1 MSPIKITFVFIL
13 LSGLSVQSLFA
24 QKGEKIKYQADVLK
38 GIKKDT
44 VSYVK
49 MNGHVK
55 FEQPGT
61 VIHCDSAILYRS
73 TNSLDAFGHVKI
85 LDMRDSVTITANKL
99 FYQGDN
105 RMANLRGHVIYTDD
119 SIRLFTENLD
129 YDMTNKSATYF
140 GGGQIIDN
148 VNTLTS
154 EEGLYDTEAKV
165 MIFQRDVVLVN
176 PEYTMETQELIY
188 HILTKT
194 ARTTGTTYIT
204 TSDGRQLVAQEGS
217 NFDTRNKTSVFL
229 LGEIDTDSYYL
240 KADRMVH
247 DQALA
252 IYTASGNVRI
262 TGKKDNVTI
271 HGDHAWFA
279 EHSGRSKI
287 YGHAYL
293 EKPMEEDTLFIRADT
308 LFSIDS
314 KIKSE
319 KRLLAYHHVLLYK
332 NDLQGKADSLSYH
345 VADSTI
351 FFYGE
356 PILWSKGSQITADSI
371 NITIVNGSIE
381 RLNAISR
388 AFIISSDSLDD
399 YNQVKGRTLTAFFK
413 NSKLDHVD
421 VNGNGESI
429 YFVFDEKNPELMVGM
444 NKIMCSNMKI
454 DFDENTVHKISF
466 YTSPEGSFIPPHELK
481 DKDKTL
487 EGFKWHIKFKP
498 VRDDVIH
505 YDPAKARGLEETT
518 RETEKKEEIVIKK
531 RKRKIRSKPP
541 AH

>member
-1 MSPIKITFVFIL
+1 MNPIKITFALIL
-13 LSGLSVQSLFA
+13 LTGLSVRSLYAQS
-24 QKGEKIKYQADVLK
+24 GEKIKYQADMLK

-49 MNGHVK
+49 MNGNVK

-61 VIHCDSAILYRS
+61 VIYCDSALLYRN

-85 LDMRDSVTITANKL
+85 FDMRDSVTITSNKL

-105 RMANLRGHVIYTDD
+105 RVANLRGHVIYTDD
-119 SIRLFTENLD
+119 SIRLYTENLD
-129 YDMTNKSATYF
+129 YDMSNKSASYF
-140 GGGQIIDN
+140 GGGEIIDN

-154 EEGLYDTEAKV
+154 EDGLYDTEAKV
-165 MIFQRDVVLVN
+165 MIFQNDVVLIN
-176 PEYTMETQELIY
+176 PEYTLETEELIY

-204 TSDGRQLVAQEGS
+204 TPDGRQLIAQEGS
-217 NFDTRNKTSVFL
+217 TFDTNNKTSVFL

-247 DQALA
+247 DQTLA
-252 IYTASGNVRI
+252 IYRASGNVRI
-262 TGKKDNVTI
+262 TGKEDNITI
-271 HGDHAWFA
+271 YGDHAWFA

-287 YGHAYL
+287 YGHPYL
-293 EKPMEEDTLFIRADT
+293 VKPMNDDTLFVRADT

-332 NDLQGKADSLSYH
+332 SDLQGKADSLSYN

-356 PILWSKGSQITADSI
+356 PILWSEGSQITADSI
-371 NITIVNGSIE
+371 NITIVNGGIE

-388 AFIISSDSLDD
+388 SFIISVDSMDD
-399 YNQVKGRTLTAFFK
+399 YNQVKGRKLTAFFRDGQI
-413 NSKLDHVD
+413 DHVD
-421 VNGNGESI
+421 VTGNGESI
-429 YFVFDEKNPELMVGM
+429 YFVFDEKKPDLMIGM
-444 NKIMCSNMKI
+444 NKIVCSNMKI
-454 DFDENTVHKISF
+454 DFGSNTVQKISF
-466 YTSPEGSFIPPHELK
+466 YTSPEGAFVPPHELK
-481 DKDKTL
+481 EKDKLL
-487 EGFKWHIKFKP
+487 EGFKWHIKLKP
-498 VRDDVIH
+498 LKEDVIH
-505 YDPAKARGLEETT
+505 YDPEKALQLQKAIHENTKE
-518 RETEKKEEIVIKK
+518 EEIVIKK
-531 RKRKIRSKPP
+531 RKRKIRKDPP
-541 AH
+541 DN